1 MGFGGW
7 AVIDMRASRRR
18 KITVLLIAGPA
29 IHASTFLF
37 AQDDLTLKS
46 FNARV
51 TTFAARLDAI

>member
-1 MGFGGW
+1 M
-7 AVIDMRASRRR
+7 IDMRASRRR